1 VFRGQQ
7 PGHKQLK
14 KHIIEIFT
22 AERLATL
29 LVTVVGAVVGAY
41 AAKGMSPT
49 QWAGAVV
56 AVLASI
62 AVAVIVHRWP
72 AKSRA
77 PAR

>member
-1 VFRGQQ
+1 M
-7 PGHKQLK
+7 K
-14 KHIIEIFT
+14 KLIVEIFT

-41 AAKGMSPT
+41 AAKGMSPM

-56 AVLASI
+56 AVVSAI

-72 AKSRA
+72 AEKSRKSRA